1 MTCRKQQISGAR
13 AVKRLSLALFRSVT
27 VAGCQMVSTPDP
39 KLSARDVEYLA
50 KAPKAEI
57 DRSYHRYLV
66 DDPTGEAP
74 GTIVVDT
81 KSNYLYLVEPGRK
94 AIRYGVASGT
104 EAAGWTG
111 VATIGGKQEWP
122 RWIPPQDMLQRWPHL
137 KPTAAA
143 GGLPGGPDNPLG
155 ARALYLHQGGKDTLY
170 RIHGTNEPE
179 TIGRG
184 ASSGCIRMTNVDAID
199 LYNRV
204 KVGTKV
210 IVR

>member
-1 MTCRKQQISGAR
+1 MSLRISALA
-13 AVKRLSLALFRSVT
+13 AVAAVAL
-27 VAGCQMVSTPDP
+27 AGCNYQSFPDP
-39 KLSARDVEYLA
+39 SLSGKDKEYMALVPRFDVDRNYL
-50 KAPKAEI
+50 
-57 DRSYHRYLV
+57 RYRV

-81 KSNYLYLVEPGRK
+81 RSNYLYFVEPGRK

-111 VATIGGKQEWP
+111 VATVGGKQEWP
-122 RWIPPQDMLQRWPHL
+122 RWHPPADMLQRWPHL
-137 KPTAAA
+137 KPTADA

-199 LYNRV
+199 LYSRV
-204 KVGTKV
+204 KIGSKV

>member
-1 MTCRKQQISGAR
+1 MGIRKA
-13 AVKRLSLALFRSVT
+13 ALAAAAALT
-27 VAGCQMVSTPDP
+27 LAGCNYQSFPDP
-39 KLSARDVEYLA
+39 SLSGKDKEYMALVPRFDIDREYL
-50 KAPKAEI
+50 
-57 DRSYHRYLV
+57 RYRV

-81 KSNYLYLVEPGRK
+81 KSNYLYFVEPGRR

-104 EAAGWTG
+104 EAAGWKG
-111 VATIGGKQEWP
+111 VATVGGKQEWP

-137 KPTAAA
+137 KPTADA

-204 KVGTKV
+204 KLGTKV

>member
-1 MTCRKQQISGAR
+1 MTFRTA
-13 AVKRLSLALFRSVT
+13 ALAALAALT
-27 VAGCQMVSTPDP
+27 LAGCNYQSFPDP
-39 KLSARDVEYLA
+39 SLSGKDKEYMALVPRFDIDREYL
-50 KAPKAEI
+50 
-57 DRSYHRYLV
+57 RYRV
-66 DDPTGEAP
+66 DDPTGEPA

-111 VATIGGKQEWP
+111 VATIGEKKEWP
-122 RWIPPQDMLQRWPHL
+122 RWMPPSDMLQRWPHL
-137 KPTAAA
+137 KPTADA

-179 TIGRG
+179 SIGRG

-199 LYNRV
+199 LYSRV